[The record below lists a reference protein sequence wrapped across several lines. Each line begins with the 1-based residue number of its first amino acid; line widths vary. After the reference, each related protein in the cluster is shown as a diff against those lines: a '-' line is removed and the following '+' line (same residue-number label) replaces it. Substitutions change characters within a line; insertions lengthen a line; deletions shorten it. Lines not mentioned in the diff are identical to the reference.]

1 MYSNFICR
9 KRQERTKVNIMYEG
23 RVISGTT
30 KKGQSLLATARRYD
44 GETLDDVYGRYS
56 AAKSRAYNDC
66 KRWCEEDNG
75 YDFHICS
82 HNCNF
87 FTVAW
92 NYTNPETGETMTR
105 IETASNTYVVDG
117 SR

>member
-1 MYSNFICR
+1 MSGTTGKEKVKNMYNG
-9 KRQERTKVNIMYEG
+9 K
-23 RVISGTT
+23 VISGTT
-30 KKGQSLLATARRYD
+30 KKGQSLLGMARRYD
-44 GETLDDVYGRYS
+44 GETLQDVYGRYS
-56 AAKSRAYNDC
+56 AAKARAYQDC

-75 YDFHICS
+75 QDFHICS

-92 NYTNPETGETMTR
+92 TFTHPETGEIMTR